1 VVKTKE
7 MAFKWL
13 MALGSQYT
21 GNGCQ
26 VSVGLLQSLGTTN
39 RPTQQAQ
46 SLLSNHVDNKQVP
59 TTAV

>member
-1 VVKTKE
+1 

-26 VSVGLLQSLGTTN
+26 VSADLLQLLGTTN
-39 RPTQQAQ
+39 LPTQHAQ
-46 SLLSNHVDNKQVP
+46 SLLSNHVDNEQVP
-59 TTAV
+59 VTAV